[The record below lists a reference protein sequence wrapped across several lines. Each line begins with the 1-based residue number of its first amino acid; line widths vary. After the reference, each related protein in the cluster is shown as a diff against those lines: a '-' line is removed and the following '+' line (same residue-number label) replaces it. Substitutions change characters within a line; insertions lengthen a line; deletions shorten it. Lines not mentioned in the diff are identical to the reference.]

1 MFTFSKNEILFCKS
15 MPFQDFIDPRSILL
29 FLSCFVFKG
38 AVISGKV
45 DLPQISGSFGE
56 GNVSLP
62 FVMDAKV
69 NLY

>member
-1 MFTFSKNEILFCKS
+1 MTGRENEKL
-15 MPFQDFIDPRSILL
+15 PQPA
-29 FLSCFVFKG
+29 VQG